1 MRTMMAIMSPS
12 YIELTE
18 VSLPAGSKRVA
29 GGQRKHGFELV
40 ELIGQA
46 LNTKWSAMSVAEK
59 KQNIGKKYLRGC
71 V

>member
-1 MRTMMAIMSPS
+1 MVAIMSPS

-46 LNTKWSAMSVAEK
+46 LNTK
-59 KQNIGKKYLRGC
+59 
-71 V
+71 